1 MCFIDLMVN
10 NFYFFYFLCS
20 SFSPTDNKFAS
31 CSDDGLVK
39 IWDFYR
45 CAEERVL
52 RGNSLLKHISTSTF
66 VLVSDMSFDTGR
78 MLNVSTLLL
87 AERTQCT
94 IYFLLSWLS

>member
-1 MCFIDLMVN
+1 MFG
-10 NFYFFYFLCS
+10 FLCS

-52 RGNSLLKHISTSTF
+52 RGNRPLKHTF
-66 VLVSDMSFDTGR
+66 LLVSNISLYTGR
-78 MLNVSTLLL
+78 MLDVFRLLL
-87 AERTQCT
+87 SEPTLCNFFFSF
-94 IYFLLSWLS
+94 YDLLENNITTK